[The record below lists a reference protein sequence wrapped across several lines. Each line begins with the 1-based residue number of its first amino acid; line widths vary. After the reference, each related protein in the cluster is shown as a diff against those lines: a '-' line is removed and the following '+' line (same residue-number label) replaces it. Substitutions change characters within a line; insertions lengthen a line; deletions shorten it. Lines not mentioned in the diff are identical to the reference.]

1 MNINGNSIFMGAYAE
16 RRQQEAQ
23 FNPKAL
29 NVSDDRQTEI
39 TGKLKEAMQG
49 IDRVNSQSAKV
60 SISQEDMD
68 FLCSEA
74 GFEKMKKDAEE
85 LYLKNVQ
92 TQKTIAAGR
101 EESDVFWN
109 NTGNQWMIFSEY
121 LYNNDFYTDMTDEEV
136 QEMEKTLA
144 QITAGMDHLSRS
156 QYTTGIEFSDYYG
169 HGANYFMSSGE
180 VLLELE
186 SSTSALRF
194 FADKYV
200 SEDKKEQFE
209 ELIDQYHSHNT
220 EIIGEY
226 VNPMESFSKMV
237 HGIHSGKYPGSS
249 VLNMSGEKK
258 VDEYKYTVMSG
269 GISKTE
275 AEKAAFQKELAS
287 MFDAIGKGEPLLDAF
302 WEQLKDK
309 YVSYVSDDSEDESFR
324 DYIWDNST
332 HTVNRIQNYWND
344 LVSPKVKISEEDNGS
359 YRERITNNQSF
370 EEVQA
375 QRKSLL
381 EGNLSPDMNY
391 KLTLSARVNSL
402 NEADKEAGGTKY
414 LSNEEKLDNIMEA
427 YTSLYDE
434 IVQGYENGTRVIN
447 VADENSENGYRPP
460 TMQEEL
466 DDLDRAYE
474 SVVNTTVSIMEQSE
488 KVSMAFDK
496 YYAKIQSIGAG
507 RAELANAYADRRD
520 KVEMMPE
527 NAVEKMISERDAW
540 KVVYAKSFSILLK

>member
-16 RRQQEAQ
+16 RRHQETLLH
-23 FNPKAL
+23 PKAL
-29 NVSDDRQTEI
+29 NICDDRQTEI
-39 TGKLKEAMQG
+39 TCKLKEAMQG
-49 IDRVNSQSAKV
+49 IDRGNSQSAKV
-60 SISQEDMD
+60 SISQEDRD

-74 GFEKMKKDAEE
+74 GFEKMKKDVEE
-85 LYLKNVQ
+85 LYLKNAQ

-101 EESDVFWN
+101 EEKDVFWK

-121 LYNNDFYTDMTDEEV
+121 LYNNDFYADMTDEEV

-169 HGANYFMSSGE
+169 QGANYFMSSGE
-180 VLLELE
+180 VMLELE
-186 SSTSALRF
+186 SSTSALRY

-200 SEDKKEQFE
+200 SEDKKEQFS

-287 MFDAIGKGEPLLDAF
+287 MFDSTNQRGPLSDDF

-309 YVSYVSDDSEDESFR
+309 YVSYVSDDSDDESFK

-344 LVSPKVKISEEDNGS
+344 LVSSKVRISEEDNGN
-359 YRERITNNQSF
+359 YRDRIQNGQSF
-370 EEVQA
+370 EEVQT
-375 QRKSLL
+375 QRKRLL

-391 KLTLSARVNSL
+391 KFTLSAKVNSL
-402 NEADKEAGGTKY
+402 NEVDKETSGAKY
-414 LSNEEKLDNIMEA
+414 LSNEEKLDNVMEA
-427 YTSLYDE
+427 YASLYEE

-447 VADENSENGYRPP
+447 VADENSENGYRTL

-474 SVVNTTVSIMEQSE
+474 SIVNTTVAIMEQNE
-488 KVSMAFDK
+488 KVSIAFDK
-496 YYAKIQSIGAG
+496 YYAKIQRIEAG
-507 RAELANAYADRRD
+507 RAELANAYADRKDRI
-520 KVEMMPE
+520 EMVPE

-540 KVVYAKSFSILLK
+540 KAVYAKSFSILLN